1 MGSVKIETYKAE
13 ISWKNVNLSTPES
26 IKGLLKF
33 RRRFEYDIIYNK
45 MFTFDMYLKENNYE
59 ILCLYI
65 WLDDMMS
72 RCKFTER
79 QNKILEYYQEEC
91 TEEEIADIL
100 ECTSENVY
108 QNLKTIVK
116 KIQKQVNLNYKY
128 DFAEWDKVKTKTNW
142 KKCSKCKEFKPQ
154 TKEFFSPDDR
164 KPDGLRYVCKICD
177 TGTKNP

>member
-100 ECTSENVY
+100 EVTRQNINV
-108 QNLKTIVK
+108 NLNTIVK
-116 KIQKQVNLNYKY
+116 KIQKQVRLNYKY
-128 DFAEWDKVKTKTNW
+128 DFVEWDKVKTKTNW

-154 TKEFFSPDDR
+154 TEEFFR
-164 KPDGLRYVCKICD
+164 KHPFTKDNFQSNCRICE
-177 TGTKNP
+177 T